1 MATIDDF
8 SKLEF
13 RIGTVTSA
21 ELVPETDKLV
31 RLTVDLGE
39 EEKRQ
44 IISGIREYIDSPED
58 LVGKQFPFVSNL
70 EPRTIK
76 GLESNGMIFAIGKG
90 ETFAFLNPSK
100 EIPAGTK
107 LG

>member
-1 MATIDDF
+1 
-8 SKLEF
+8 
-13 RIGTVTSA
+13 
-21 ELVPETDKLV
+21 
-31 RLTVDLGE
+31 
-39 EEKRQ
+39 
-44 IISGIREYIDSPED
+44 
-58 LVGKQFPFVSNL
+58 VGKQFPFVSNL

-76 GLESNGMIFAIGKG
+76 GLESNGMIFVIGKG